1 MNDICCLLFTAIFIY
16 QNLKIALVVHTILF
30 LWFSFF
36 LVRVELINTLNDWE
50 AKSKNSVCVGTLR

>member
-1 MNDICCLLFTAIFIY
+1 MNDICCLLFTAMFIY

-36 LVRVELINTLNDWE
+36 LVRVKLINTLNDWK
-50 AKSKNSVCVGTLR
+50 AKSKNTVCVGTLS